1 VVDPGK
7 TAMTNAEVLQW
18 VGKTQKRYQDTN
30 RTMPSNFK
38 YITGA
43 VASQLTRAEAPL
55 NHAKDPNYTEQSY
68 DALLEVLVGQ
78 FDMEKG
84 EVLQIFNHRPASL
97 IELALYVEE
106 LDSRFEE
113 HQQQEMLDAIGRNLR
128 SEPGQGVVE
137 PIAVSKGDG

>member
-1 VVDPGK
+1 
-7 TAMTNAEVLQW
+7 
-18 VGKTQKRYQDTN
+18 
-30 RTMPSNFK
+30 
-38 YITGA
+38 
-43 VASQLTRAEAPL
+43 
-55 NHAKDPNYTEQSY
+55 
-68 DALLEVLVGQ
+68 
-78 FDMEKG
+78 MEKG